1 MNLISIYCLT
11 LVSYYLASSDRFG
24 EGQQPP
30 LLVKMRDLSK
40 LSSVNKQIINCKL
53 NKYTSS
59 EGANCI
65 FSALGLNSS
74 QSKFLIKLSPHNKAC
89 KDFLADGF
97 NTCVNNLDL
106 RNRYICYEMRNEEIK
121 SLECLA
127 KRAKLDNFKPAPVID
142 CYRQCDSKNIVNIF
156 NCEFECKK
164 SIYDGLGLFI

>member
-11 LVSYYLASSDRFG
+11 LTSYYLAASDGFG

-40 LSSVNKQIINCKL
+40 LSSVHKELVNCKL
-53 NKYTSS
+53 NTNTST

-65 FSALGLNSS
+65 FSALGLNSK
-74 QSKFLIKLSPHNKAC
+74 QSEFLIELSFHNKAC
-89 KDFLADGF
+89 KDFLTDDF

-127 KRAKLDNFKPAPVID
+127 KRAKLDNFKAAPIID
-142 CYRQCDSKNIVNIF
+142 CYRQCDFEDIDNIF

-164 SIYDGLGLFI
+164 IIYNGLELYI